1 MKFQSRTVVALAC
14 ALSLAATTN
23 ASAHGLGIFSGASTA
38 TAPET
43 NVTRIKDRTGRN
55 IGIGLGILGTAIIL
69 SEAARAEGRRRY
81 SRDSYCGRLLYRCED
96 GHRWSCER
104 YEDRCM

>member
-1 MKFQSRTVVALAC
+1 MQIRSRTAVALAC
-14 ALSLAATTN
+14 ALSLAASTN
-23 ASAHGLGIFSGASTA
+23 ASAHGLGVFSGVSTLA
-38 TAPET
+38 APET
-43 NVTRIKDRTGRN
+43 TVTRIKDRTGRN

-69 SEAARAEGRRRY
+69 NEAARAEGRRRY
-81 SRDSYCGRLLYRCED
+81 GRGSYCGKLLYRCED